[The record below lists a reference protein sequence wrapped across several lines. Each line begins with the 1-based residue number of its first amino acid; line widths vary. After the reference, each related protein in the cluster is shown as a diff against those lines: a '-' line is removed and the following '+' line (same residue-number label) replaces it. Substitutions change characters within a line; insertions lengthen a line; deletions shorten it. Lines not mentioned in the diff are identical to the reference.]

1 MAAKIT
7 IEAILY
13 TLVYSAFMLVLF
25 KIQGA
30 KHQLYNY
37 PPAIRERAVEK
48 GIITQEEL
56 GANAKKNKII
66 GLLVMV
72 GLCVPLEMVL
82 PRTGDLPSA
91 CCDHRRNRG
100 TDRAYLTDLSLL
112 SPDRPAGKR
121 DFILPSESGRPH
133 IKYG

>member
-37 PPAIRERAVEK
+37 PPAIRECAVEK
-48 GIITQEEL
+48 GIITQEESW
-56 GANAKKNKII
+56 
-66 GLLVMV
+66 
-72 GLCVPLEMVL
+72 
-82 PRTGDLPSA
+82 R
-91 CCDHRRNRG
+91 
-100 TDRAYLTDLSLL
+100 
-112 SPDRPAGKR
+112 
-121 DFILPSESGRPH
+121 
-133 IKYG
+133 